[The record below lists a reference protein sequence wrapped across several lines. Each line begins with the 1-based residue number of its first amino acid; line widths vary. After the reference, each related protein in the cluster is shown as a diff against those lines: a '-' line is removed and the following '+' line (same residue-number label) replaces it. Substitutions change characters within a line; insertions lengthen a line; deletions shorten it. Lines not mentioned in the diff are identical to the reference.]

1 MLPRCPTKSPCQS
14 AVIFCHGKKY
24 LTATHFLLVVTFSL
38 LLSSC
43 SHCNISLLKNQ
54 GGKKN
59 IYFSILK
66 YYYRKTAPEFFW
78 YAFQCSRLNH
88 SSMPLL
94 YAMIRSMSSTF
105 RHFFEK
111 SALHPCKIALY
122 IRPKNPPPHSIAYI
136 PPYIRPASITP
147 PPLLRPCLPLLHAR
161 ITPAWYTAWYTAPP

>member
-14 AVIFCHGKKY
+14 AVISCHGKKY

-88 SSMPLL
+88 SSCLYNTPKYKTCLVLL
-94 YAMIRSMSSTF
+94 DTF
-105 RHFFEK
+105 
-111 SALHPCKIALY
+111 S
-122 IRPKNPPPHSIAYI
+122 KNPPFTPVKS
-136 PPYIRPASITP
+136 PYIYAQKIRPPILSHIYRHIYAPQVTRP
-147 PPLLRPCLPLLHAR
+147 RPCYAPVYPCY
-161 ITPAWYTAWYTAPP
+161 TPA